1 MKFEIRDRAI
11 LSIFTGTV
19 AALIANIFG
28 YLSKLVYP
36 PTIIMPEIASETWV
50 NSSQVHTILG
60 IVFGNLS
67 SFVAGGLHALVFVT
81 ILDLTGWRFF
91 WLKSLAVTTTG
102 WLISSMFFLRILH
115 IHQDALND
123 ILSSIMFYLAHLV
136 YLTIS
141 AFLVKKYGVD
151 KKI

>member
-1 MKFEIRDRAI
+1 MKFKIRDRAI
-11 LSIFTGTV
+11 LSIFAGTV

-28 YLSKLVYP
+28 YLSKIVYP
-36 PTIIMPEIASETWV
+36 PIIIMPEIAFQTWV
-50 NSSQVHTILG
+50 NSS
-60 IVFGNLS
+60 
-67 SFVAGGLHALVFVT
+67 HAHT

-102 WLISSMFFLRILH
+102 WLISSIFFLRILH